1 MAGTQT
7 ISIERNIDAA
17 NRFLERVAALT
28 PAERERISTESFG
41 SSAHMSAMFSTAD
54 EITTVRNR
62 DREGKMSSFLVDVE
76 RRVDG
81 LGLSAEVGGLVKAAA
96 RAILVHDLPGR
107 EQATRQLYS
116 PFESVVPLQTVVD

>member
-41 SSAHMSAMFSTAD
+41 SPAHTSALFSTAD

-62 DREGKMSSFLVDVE
+62 DREGRVSSFLVDVE

-81 LGLSAEVGGLVKAAA
+81 LGLPAEVGGLVKAAT

-107 EQATRQLYS
+107 ERATRQLYS
-116 PFESVVPLQTVVD
+116 PFDSVVPLQSVVD